1 MALNIVKNLLTKS
14 SCYNSGKRIT
24 PNSIQLHTIGTAQ
37 DEAQA
42 LADYW
47 NQPNIQACV
56 HYCVDAKTA
65 GKVLQFLPDDYR
77 SWADAGYGN
86 NNSIT
91 VELME
96 SDCMRYTSGA
106 NYAVTDSAQFKANI
120 LTAYNTAV
128 EFFAMKCKEYGWDPT
143 EKMPNGLHRVFSH
156 DEGRQL
162 GLSSAHVDPTHV
174 WGKFGLTMDQFRQD
188 VKDFMT
194 TGVLSPTEPEPTKLY
209 RIRKSWKNEKSQVG
223 AYSSLDNA
231 KKACPP
237 GYKVF
242 DEKGKQVYA
251 NATKVVGTQFSVF
264 KGLTEKEAA
273 EKLLS
278 LVHDTD
284 KSGIL
289 YSVTTAQAIL
299 ESGYVTTQ
307 LSQANNIF
315 GMKTTLSGN
324 TWENSAWDGKS
335 FVTIRTA
342 EEYTEG
348 SISYI
353 DADFRKYACLE
364 DSVKDHSA
372 YLLGAKNGDKKRYEG
387 LTDCKNYKDA
397 ITLIKNGGYATDSK
411 YVDKICNIIERYNLA
426 RYDKELVAEEV
437 EVPVEQNNNTEP
449 KDPEPATKTQ
459 YYRVGQDWRN
469 GVCVGQIGAY
479 LVLDNAKKQAD
490 AHNMKVFDEDGK
502 VVYTRADQYRVQCGS
517 FNDINNAK
525 RMVERV
531 KDTGYD
537 CILMKYGTYIAQA
550 GLFSD
555 KSKADALAKGIAE
568 KGLPVAVIKM

>member
-1 MALNIVKNLLTKS
+1 MAVKVIERLLTRS
-14 SCYNSGKRIT
+14 SCYNSGKKIT
-24 PNSIQLHTIGTAQ
+24 PNSMQLHTIGTAQ
-37 DEAQA
+37 DEAEA
-42 LADYW
+42 LAQYW
-47 NQPNIQACV
+47 DQPNIQACV
-56 HYCVDAKTA
+56 HYCVDAKTPDT
-65 GKVLQFLPDDYR
+65 VLHFLPDNYK

-106 NYAVTDSAQFKANI
+106 NFAVSDSAQFKKNI

-143 EKMPNGLHRVFSH
+143 ERMANGLHRVYSH

-162 GLSSAHVDPTHV
+162 GLSSGHVDPTHV
-174 WGKFGLTMDQFRQD
+174 WGKFGLTMDQFRKD
-188 VKDFMT
+188 VKKVMEGEDY
-194 TGVLSPTEPEPTKLY
+194 SPAEPVIEKLY
-209 RIRKSWKNEKSQVG
+209 RIRKTWKNEASQVG

-231 KKACPP
+231 KKACPS
-237 GYKVF
+237 GYKIF
-242 DEKGKQVYA
+242 DENGKQVYS
-251 NATKVVGTQFSVF
+251 NPSKIVGTQFTDF

-307 LSQANNIF
+307 LSTANNIF

-324 TWENSAWDGKS
+324 QWANSAWDGTS

-348 SISYI
+348 SITHI

-364 DSVKDHSA
+364 DSIKDHSA
-372 YLLGAKNGDKKRYEG
+372 YLLGAMNGEKKRYEG
-387 LTDCKNYKDA
+387 LTDCVKYRDA

-411 YVDKICNIIERYNLA
+411 YVDKICNIIERYDLA
-426 RYDKELVAEEV
+426 RYDKELWKDEIDVDV
-437 EVPVEQNNNTEP
+437 KPIEP
-449 KDPEPATKTQ
+449 TKEDLPDFTINQ
-459 YYRVGQDWRN
+459 YYRVGQAWKN
-469 GVCVGQIGAY
+469 GVCVGQVGAY
-479 LVLDNAKKQAD
+479 ISLDNAKKKAD
-490 AHNMKVFDEDGK
+490 QFNMKVFDDNGK
-502 VVYTRADQYRVQCGS
+502 EVYSRATQYRVQCGS
-517 FNDINNAK
+517 FSDKNNAV
-525 RMVERV
+525 RMVARV
-531 KDTGYD
+531 KDAGFD
-537 CILMKYGTYIAQA
+537 CMLVSNGTHIAQA
-550 GLFSD
+550 GLFSE
-555 KSKADALAKGIAE
+555 KANAEKLAKNIAE
-568 KGLPVAVIKM
+568 KGLPVAIITM